1 MNTHRVTSEIVRGWP
16 ALLPAQLADDALGI
30 SYATGKRLRLAG
42 EYPLPVLMI
51 GRLNKVRRSDLL
63 ELLEPS
69 AGPAQPVRLVAVR

>member
-1 MNTHRVTSEIVRGWP
+1 MTTEDVRGWP
-16 ALLPAQLADDALGI
+16 ALLPAQLADDVLGI

-63 ELLEPS
+63 ELLEPT
-69 AGPAQPVRLVAVR
+69 AGLAQPVRLEAVS

>member
-1 MNTHRVTSEIVRGWP
+1 MTNHRVTTEDVRSWP

-69 AGPAQPVRLVAVR
+69 AGPVQPVRLEAVS